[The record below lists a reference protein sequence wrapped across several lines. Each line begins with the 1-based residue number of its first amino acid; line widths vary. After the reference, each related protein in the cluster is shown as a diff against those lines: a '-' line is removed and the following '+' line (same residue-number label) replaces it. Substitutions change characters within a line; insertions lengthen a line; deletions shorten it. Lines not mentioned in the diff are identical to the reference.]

1 MKVLLLYFSA
11 TGNTRY
17 VMHVLAEKL
26 MAHHALV
33 SCLDMEEND
42 HITESMD
49 YLVIGYP
56 KYCEKVP
63 PYVETYVRNCLIKQ
77 PVEIPTLLMTT
88 QVGPTKV
95 CTHPLRKILK
105 EKNYYVVGGDYVML
119 ANNFFLHGFKQ
130 TDAKVLKKRVEAATK
145 QLETLATAIV
155 TATPPQQIMTKSQ
168 DLMGYYM
175 GSLYY
180 KCRYYVLKQL
190 TVDTSCVGCGTCAK
204 RCPLQNIKLDQHQP
218 QLGERCML
226 CTRCLNECPKQAFLY
241 KGIPYPQYKGIIKK

>member
-95 CTHPLRKILK
+95 CTHPLKKILK
-105 EKNYYVVGGDYVML
+105 EKNVKL
-119 ANNFFLHGFKQ
+119 SELR
-130 TDAKVLKKRVEAATK
+130 TC
-145 QLETLATAIV
+145 
-155 TATPPQQIMTKSQ
+155 MTKYPQ
-168 DLMGYYM
+168 ILINI
-175 GSLYY
+175 
-180 KCRYYVLKQL
+180 RL
-190 TVDTSCVGCGTCAK
+190 TNKAMTLFADNE
-204 RCPLQNIKLDQHQP
+204 NIK
-218 QLGERCML
+218 GS
-226 CTRCLNECPKQAFLY
+226 
-241 KGIPYPQYKGIIKK
+241 IKKAETELSDTGRILVRTSGTEPLVRVMVEGKSESEISRIANEVAEVVKAELSEV